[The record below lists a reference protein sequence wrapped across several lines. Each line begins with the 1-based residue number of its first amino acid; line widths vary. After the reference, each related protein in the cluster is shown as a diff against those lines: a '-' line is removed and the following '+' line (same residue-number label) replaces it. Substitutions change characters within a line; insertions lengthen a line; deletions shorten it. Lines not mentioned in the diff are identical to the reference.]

1 MTVSLPEPRRSPPEI
16 VDKTK
21 QYDLFT
27 TFFGRDKRDLSNTIE
42 LWDAI
47 PKYAV
52 SPRQQ
57 NACRDDNRRLPVHIQ
72 EFEYRPSHL
81 DTSPATCRLKV
92 QPASI
97 EVEPGQFMDFYP
109 STDEELIEEVL
120 KKIFSDQQYG
130 VHSVAGNESW
140 VRFTLYMIQ
149 KELKTRGKTRS
160 VDEIKRSL
168 EIMSRA
174 VVEVEFLGQSKRLIY
189 TDPILSS
196 LTRMTRNDYL
206 QDPKAMW
213 YVRLPAIVSKS
224 INELTYRQFNYATL
238 MSLPTSLSRWFHKR
252 LSHQYTNAGLLHPYQ
267 IKFSTIERDSGLLHH
282 SRRSANMKAIDAA
295 LDELIKRNVLLN
307 VSSQEKRRGRE
318 IIEVLYVLHAH
329 PDFVSEVKA
338 ANARQRDHRVTLSK
352 AGRGNI

>member
-1 MTVSLPEPRRSPPEI
+1 MERSLPEPRKTPPES
-16 VDKTK
+16 VDKNK

-27 TFFGRDKRDLSNTIE
+27 TFFSKDPRDLSNTIE

-57 NACRDDNRRLPVHIQ
+57 NASRDDNWRLPVHVQ

-81 DTSPATCRLKV
+81 DTAPVTCRLKV

-97 EVEPGQFMDFYP
+97 EIQPGKFMDFYP

-120 KKIFSDQQYG
+120 KKIFADQQYG
-130 VHSVAGNESW
+130 MHSVAGNESG

-149 KELKTRGKTRS
+149 KELKTRGKSRS
-160 VDEIKRSL
+160 IDEIKRSL
-168 EIMSRA
+168 EIMSQA
-174 VVEVEFLGQSKRLIY
+174 VVEVEFQGQAKSLRY
-189 TDPILSS
+189 TNLLLSD

-206 QDPKAMW
+206 QDPKGMW
-213 YVRLPAIVSKS
+213 YGRLPAIVSKS

-238 MSLPTSLSRWFHKR
+238 MSLPTPLSRWLHKR

-267 IKFSTIERDSGLLHH
+267 IKFSTIQRDSGLLHH
-282 SRRSANMKAIDAA
+282 SRRSANRKAIDSAMSA
-295 LDELIKRNVLLN
+295 LEKRNVFLS
-307 VSSQEKRRGRE
+307 VSCQEERNGRE
-318 IIEVLYVLHAH
+318 IVDVLYTLTSH
-329 PDFVSEVKA
+329 PNFISEVMA
-338 ANARQRDHRVTLSK
+338 ANARQRDHRLLMKTG
-352 AGRGNI
+352 A